1 MPNQSTLWSRLGGM
15 FRGHGGD
22 GRLARSGNGNGSEPG
37 TRSSASATGVAAVGS
52 IEPAAEPPS
61 ESADSSFAPPRSMS
75 SLLRWG
81 RSNANAAQLRAGHQ
95 HIIELA
101 GTIREHLAKQDSR
114 AERLADSVERMA
126 GAMQQLAETQQA
138 QGRFVQTIA
147 ERAEKAGRHAAA
159 ISETLS
165 RMPSSLQA
173 QADALHSVARQMETG
188 RDCNQKL
195 THSLDRF
202 GQAVDALR
210 SAGAAQVETLQ
221 RMHVDNREQKQSLAD
236 LLREQGRR
244 FLIAIIVAAALGVGA
259 IIVMGIVVARSAGG

>member
-22 GRLARSGNGNGSEPG
+22 GRFARSDNGNGSEPG
-37 TRSSASATGVAAVGS
+37 PRAGASGVAAVGS
-52 IEPAAEPPS
+52 IETAAEPRS
-61 ESADSSFAPPRSMS
+61 EAADPSFAPRRSMS

-81 RSNANAAQLRAGHQ
+81 RSDASAAQLRAGHQ
-95 HIIELA
+95 RIVELA

-147 ERAEKAGRHAAA
+147 ERAEKSGRHAAA

-188 RDCNQKL
+188 RECNQKL

-259 IIVMGIVVARSAGG
+259 IIVMGIVVARAAGG